1 MTENFKVQEQGNQLA
16 ISPQPDPVL
25 EQQSTFAET
34 TLEALLAST
43 QVQLNETRDA
53 YMRARA
59 DGENTRRRAQED
71 MAKAHK
77 FAVVSFAEAMIP
89 VKDSLEMAL
98 MLDTP
103 SLDLMKEGIELTLK
117 QLTSAFE
124 RHGLKEIR
132 PVRGDRIDPMKH
144 QAVALVSA
152 GDQDTNTVVTVLQK
166 GYMIDDRLLRPAIV
180 TAAQEKSSGM

>member
-1 MTENFKVQEQGNQLA
+1 MTENFNIQEQGIRPA
-16 ISPQPDPVL
+16 IPSQPDSVL
-25 EQQSTFAET
+25 EQQSPFAET
-34 TLEALLAST
+34 TLEALLAGT
-43 QVQLNETRDA
+43 QVQLVETRDA
-53 YMRARA
+53 YLRAKA
-59 DGENTRRRAQED
+59 DGENIRRRAQED
-71 MAKAHK
+71 VAKAHK
-77 FAVVSFAEAMIP
+77 FAVISFAEAMIP

-103 SLDLMKEGIELTLK
+103 SMDLMKEGIELTLK

-124 RHGLKEIR
+124 RHDLKEIL
-132 PVRGDRIDPMKH
+132 PVRGDRLDPMKH

-166 GYMIDDRLLRPAIV
+166 GYMIADRLLRPAIV